1 MKRIVLLLA
10 VCLVS
15 LPAAALAGDY
25 HVGST
30 LPCYDCHTMHYSKVH
45 DYSSDVA
52 GFGTTTLA
60 AGGPFDYLLRQ
71 PGNDL
76 CLTCHNNQTWAPDV
90 FGQGTGPA
98 VRMGGGLNAAAS
110 THATLTNDTGYEEGD
125 GHSLWSTA
133 VAPGGTWTAPS
144 TEGLECVHCHAQ
156 HGIATQYR
164 NLLSRGAFTGKTLT
178 YANITNDLTK
188 DVFNRAPLNYDQAA
202 VDFNEPNIRQSAY
215 GNWCKTCHTNFH
227 GQGGDPNMGGQRA
240 NNDSSGTAAKA
251 WKRHPTADV
260 NIGSV
265 TGTHVSSLAAYNNH
279 APTNRVKVMD
289 SQGIWSTGPG
299 NVAPNTVTPSCFS
312 CHKGHGNKNSYGL
325 IWMGG
330 AGAVTEEGDN
340 AATLSNGSK
349 YIALCR
355 QCHAQGSGYAV
366 GFP

>member
-15 LPAAALAGDY
+15 LPVAALAGDY

-60 AGGPFDYLLRQ
+60 AGGPFDYLLRAE
-71 PGNDL
+71 GNDL
-76 CLTCHNNQTWAPDV
+76 CLTCHNNQPWAPDV
-90 FGQGTGPA
+90 FGLGTGPA
-98 VRMGGGLNAAAS
+98 VRQGGALNAAPGHLA
-110 THATLTNDTGYEEGD
+110 NDAGYDEGD

-133 VAPGGTWTAPS
+133 TAPGGTWVGGTH
-144 TEGLECVHCHAQ
+144 GLECVNCHAQ

-164 NLLSRGAFTGKTLT
+164 NLLNRGAFSGKALT
-178 YANITNDLTK
+178 YAKLTNDLTK
-188 DVFNRAPLNYDQAA
+188 DVFERAPLNYDVAA
-202 VDFNEPNIRQSAY
+202 VDFNEPNVRESAY
-215 GNWCKTCHTNFH
+215 GRWCQTCHTNFH
-227 GQGGDPNMGGQRA
+227 GQGGAANMGGQQA
-240 NNDSSGTAAKA
+240 NSDSTTAVP
-251 WKRHPTADV
+251 WKRHPTADT
-260 NIGSV
+260 NIGSIG
-265 TGTHVSSLAAYNNH
+265 GTFISSLAQFNAH
-279 APTNRVKVMD
+279 TNRVKVMD
-289 SQGIWSTGPG
+289 SQGLWNGT
-299 NVAPNTVTPSCFS
+299 AADNTVTPSCMS

-330 AGAVTEEGDN
+330 VGTVTEEGDD
-340 AATLSNGSK
+340 AALLSDGAK

-355 QCHAQGSGYAV
+355 QCHAQASGYAA

>member
-10 VCLVS
+10 ACLVS
-15 LPAAALAGDY
+15 LPVVAFAGDY
-25 HVGST
+25 HVGAT
-30 LPCYDCHTMHYSKVH
+30 LPCYDCHTMHYSKAH

-76 CLTCHNNQTWAPDV
+76 CLACHNNQPWAPDV
-90 FGQGTGPA
+90 FGQNTGA
-98 VRMGGGLNAAAS
+98 AIARMGGALNAAPGHLA
-110 THATLTNDTGYEEGD
+110 NDAGYDEGD

-133 VAPGGTWTAPS
+133 VAPGGTWTAPG

-164 NLLSRGAFTGKTLT
+164 NLLNRGTFTGKALT
-178 YANITNDLTK
+178 YAKVTNDLTK
-188 DVFNRAPLNYDQAA
+188 DVFVRAPLYMDVSA
-202 VDFNEPNIRQSAY
+202 VDFNEPNVRQSAY
-215 GNWCKTCHTNFH
+215 GNWCKSCHVDFH
-227 GQGGDPNMGGQRA
+227 GQGGDANMGGQQA
-240 NNDSSGTAAKA
+240 NNDSTNAVP

-265 TGTHVSSLAAYNNH
+265 TGTFVSSLAQYNAH
-279 APTNRVKVMD
+279 PATNRVKVLD
-289 SQGIWSTGPG
+289 SQGLWGTGG
-299 NVAPNTVTPSCFS
+299 ASPNTVTPSCMS

-330 AGAVTEEGDN
+330 VGPVTEEGDD
-340 AATLSNGSK
+340 AATLPDGSK

-355 QCHAQGSGYAV
+355 QCHSQASGYAV
-366 GFP
+366 GYP